1 MEELKG
7 IGQLLRNHSFIKLKG
22 RIVLQPKKM
31 RLNVLKNVP
40 IMKMKLNIDHSEKFD
55 ELVKEVPIE
64 NLFQLLQMGSWKL
77 VPKPI
82 SSFALLKLLTSLASR
97 KVIR

>member
-22 RIVLQPKKM
+22 RIVFTTKK
-31 RLNVLKNVP
+31 NETSCFKNVP

-77 VPKPI
+77 V
-82 SSFALLKLLTSLASR
+82 T
-97 KVIR
+97 